1 MGYNVVIVD
10 DDESILES
18 LETYIKTKEE
28 LNVICFEDPMKA
40 IDFGKINTVHVA
52 IVDIVLPQMDGLE
65 LVKNLK
71 SLNALTYTAVIT
83 GNSSIDRV
91 LTAIEYG
98 ANDYIL
104 KPFNLDDIDEV
115 IETGLKMVRKW
126 RKVLKALLSTEE

>member
-40 IDFGKINTVHVA
+40 IDFAKINTVHVS

-71 SLNALTYTAVIT
+71 S
-83 GNSSIDRV
+83 
-91 LTAIEYG
+91 
-98 ANDYIL
+98 
-104 KPFNLDDIDEV
+104 
-115 IETGLKMVRKW
+115 
-126 RKVLKALLSTEE
+126 